1 MSVDGPATRITTH
14 TNGVSNWFIAASG
27 DKLTLVDAGVPGDWS
42 RLLKALA
49 SRGLPLA
56 AIDCVVLTHAHSDHT
71 GFAERA
77 RSEANATPRVHGADL
92 AVATGAAAPGKHESG
107 FSRYL
112 VRVEAYRTLIGLMRG
127 GGMRIVPLVSAVA
140 FDDGEQLDVPGKP
153 RVVHV
158 PGHTPGSCALWFED
172 VQALCTGDAL
182 VTRNP
187 MTGRHGPQIMPSGL
201 NVDSARAMESLARLR
216 ETTARVVLPGHGD
229 AWAHGVES
237 AVDLARRAG
246 MS

>member
-1 MSVDGPATRITTH
+1 MSADAATTIITTH

-42 RLLKALA
+42 RLLVALA
-49 SRGLPLA
+49 SRGLKLG
-56 AIDCVVLTHAHSDHT
+56 AIDCILLTHAHSDHT

-77 RSEANATPRVHGADL
+77 RSEANATARVHGADL
-92 AVATGAAAPGKHESG
+92 AVATGAAAPGKHETG
-107 FSRYL
+107 LARYL
-112 VRVEAYRTLIGLMRG
+112 VHVEAYRTLIGLMRG
-127 GGMRIVPLVSAVA
+127 GATRIVPLVSAVA
-140 FDDGEQLDVPGKP
+140 IDDGEVVDVPGKP
-153 RVVHV
+153 RVVHL

-172 VQALCTGDAL
+172 AQSVCTGDAL

-187 MTGRHGPQIMPSGL
+187 LTGRHGPQIMPSGL
-201 NVDSARAMESLARLR
+201 NVDSALAMQSLARLR
-216 ETTARVVLPGHGD
+216 ETNARTVLPGHGD

-246 MS
+246 LS